1 MYQFFPLRHIQA
13 ARPATSFTDACA
25 RISQIQAQEAK
36 PNGSCAA
43 LDKRCHTMLL
53 THEAAT
59 AHAVVLIHGFTNCP
73 YQFQTMAPL
82 LHAMGHNVLAVR
94 LPAHGCADRL
104 TTALAGMRA
113 DATVDA
119 VTDAIDIAH
128 GLGNK
133 VTVVGFSFGGVLAAW
148 FAQNRADLERVIM
161 ISPAIGIQA
170 LPSGRHSLIANV
182 LALLPNFYQWWDPT
196 HKAEGVEPHHAYP
209 RFATHALAVMLRL
222 GQTVL
227 GQAAN
232 RPPATTE
239 LTLITNPSDPVI
251 SHQFV
256 AQLVQ
261 AWTAHGA
268 TVTEHRF
275 PAEWNLLHDLI
286 DPLQPQE
293 QVARVYP
300 LLMEWLGESFV

>member
-1 MYQFFPLRHIQA
+1 MYQIFPLRHLQA
-13 ARPATSFTDACA
+13 AQPATSFAEACA
-25 RISQIQAQEAK
+25 RVNQIWMQEAN
-36 PNGSCAA
+36 PASPCAA
-43 LDKRCHTMLL
+43 LDEHCRTLLL
-53 THEAAT
+53 THDAPT

-73 YQFQTMAPL
+73 YQFQKLAPL

-94 LPAHGCADRL
+94 LPGHGCADRL

-113 DATVDA
+113 NATVDA
-119 VTDAIDIAH
+119 VTAAVDIAH
-128 GLGNK
+128 GLGKK

-170 LPSGRHSLIANV
+170 LPSTRHRLIANG
-182 LALLPNFYQWWDPT
+182 LALLPNFYQWWNPT
-196 HKAEGVEPHHAYP
+196 HKAEGVEPRHAYP
-209 RFATHALAVMLRL
+209 RFATHALAIMLRL

-227 GQAAN
+227 DQAAN
-232 RPPATTE
+232 RPPATTK

-256 AQLVQ
+256 AQLMQ

-286 DPLQPQE
+286 DPLQPQQ
-293 QVARVYP
+293 QVERVYP
-300 LLMEWLGESFV
+300 LLMAWLGASFA